1 MRLSAGRGSAPGF
14 IPVTD
19 GVYLLREPFGGTTTG
34 IILLRSAENILIDA
48 GGSAALVDSVLVP
61 ALAALGLAPRDIDV
75 LTCTHTHGDHIG
87 GFVRMRELGV
97 KQIAAYIKSVDKI
110 RDPLYYNVEIRRAF
124 PENSPPPSAGLV
136 GTTVDT
142 ALRESRIE
150 RERLDGIGISV
161 SGNVD
166 FEDGVIVSG
175 RNFGLPWNE
184 NVPVAAVLGDR
195 YGVGVYAVTTQAAAP
210 AAEYHFGTMAG
221 CRNLLTLGFGVGIGS
236 GVVSEGQLL
245 ISRPGRPV
253 GHIGHML
260 ISDNKR
266 VCVCGFRGC
275 LEAYSGGNSLVQ
287 VAHEHFPARTDFTD
301 ARAID
306 LAAGAGDADAR
317 SILDTAAVYNAAGI
331 ASMIQ
336 LYVPDAI
343 IFGGGQC
350 REDGYLYRRTLEE
363 IRNILP
369 RERLENIKV
378 SITTLGKYQSA
389 LGAARLAYEKFFGE
403 TK

>member
-1 MRLSAGRGSAPGF
+1 MSVAVQIMDAIRRGKGNASKKDIQEATGIAWGTMCKGVDALLGSGYVFARREKSQGRGRPVIPLCVNSDAACYVGLDIGAGF
-14 IPVTD
+14 TRTVVCNLAFNT
-19 GVYLLREPFGGTTTG
+19 VYMNEVETPHYRGKEPF
-34 IILLRSAENILIDA
+34 
-48 GGSAALVDSVLVP
+48 
-61 ALAALGLAPRDIDV
+61 
-75 LTCTHTHGDHIG
+75 
-87 GFVRMRELGV
+87 M
-97 KQIAAYIKSVDKI
+97 
-110 RDPLYYNVEIRRAF
+110 AF
-124 PENSPPPSAGLV
+124 LFD
-136 GTTVDT
+136 TVDT

-184 NVPVAAVLGDR
+184 NVPAAALLGDR

-221 CRNLLTLGFGVGIGS
+221 CRN
-236 GVVSEGQLL
+236 
-245 ISRPGRPV
+245 
-253 GHIGHML
+253 ML

-287 VAHEHFPARTDFTD
+287 VAHERFPNRTDFTD

-317 SILDTAAVYNAAGI
+317 AILDTAAVYNAAGI

-363 IRNILP
+363 ICNILP
-369 RERLENIKV
+369 RERLENIKI

-403 TK
+403 TKKEK

>member
-1 MRLSAGRGSAPGF
+1 MSVAVQIMDAIRHGKGNASKKDIQEATGIAWGTMCKGVDALLGGGYVFARREKAQGRGRPVIPLCVNSDAAYYVGLDIGAGF
-14 IPVTD
+14 TRTVVCNLAFNTIYMNEVETPHYH
-19 GVYLLREPFGGTTTG
+19 GKEPF
-34 IILLRSAENILIDA
+34 
-48 GGSAALVDSVLVP
+48 
-61 ALAALGLAPRDIDV
+61 
-75 LTCTHTHGDHIG
+75 
-87 GFVRMRELGV
+87 M
-97 KQIAAYIKSVDKI
+97 
-110 RDPLYYNVEIRRAF
+110 AF
-124 PENSPPPSAGLV
+124 LFD
-136 GTTVDT
+136 TVDT

-266 VCVCGFRGC
+266 SASAV
-275 LEAYSGGNSLVQ
+275 S
-287 VAHEHFPARTDFTD
+287 
-301 ARAID
+301 
-306 LAAGAGDADAR
+306 
-317 SILDTAAVYNAAGI
+317 AAVLKPIPEATP
-331 ASMIQ
+331 SSRSRTS
-336 LYVPDAI
+336 VS
-343 IFGGGQC
+343 
-350 REDGYLYRRTLEE
+350 RRAPISPMRGRSTLLRAQETRMRVQFW
-363 IRNILP
+363 IP
-369 RERLENIKV
+369 RRSTMRRV
-378 SITTLGKYQSA
+378 SPA
-389 LGAARLAYEKFFGE
+389 
-403 TK
+403 

>member
-1 MRLSAGRGSAPGF
+1 MSVAVQIMDAIRHGKGNASKKDIQEATGIAWGTMCKGVDALLGSGYVFARREKAQGRGRPV
-14 IPVTD
+14 IPLCINSD
-19 GVYLLREPFGGTTTG
+19 
-34 IILLRSAENILIDA
+34 
-48 GGSAALVDSVLVP
+48 
-61 ALAALGLAPRDIDV
+61 
-75 LTCTHTHGDHIG
+75 
-87 GFVRMRELGV
+87 
-97 KQIAAYIKSVDKI
+97 AAYYVGLDIGAGFTRTVVCN
-110 RDPLYYNVEIRRAF
+110 LAFNTVYMNEVETPHYEGKESFMAF
-124 PENSPPPSAGLV
+124 LFDV
-136 GTTVDT
+136 VDT
-142 ALRESRIE
+142 ALRESRME
-150 RERLDGIGISV
+150 RERLEGIGVSV

-175 RNFGLPWNE
+175 RNFGLAWKE
-184 NVPVAAVLGDR
+184 NVPVAELLGER
-195 YGVGVYAVTTQAAAP
+195 Y
-210 AAEYHFGTMAG
+210 
-221 CRNLLTLGFGVGIGS
+221 GVGIGS

-260 ISDNKR
+260 ITGNKR

-287 VAHEHFPARTDFTD
+287 VAHERFPARTDFTD

-306 LAAGAGDADAR
+306 LAAGAGDADAQA
-317 SILDTAAVYNAAGI
+317 ILDTAALYNAAGI

-403 TK
+403 TKKDK

>member
-1 MRLSAGRGSAPGF
+1 MSVAVQIMDAIRHGKGNASKKDIQEATGIAWGTMCKGVDALLGGGYVFARREKAQGRGRPVIPLCVNSDAAYYVGLDIGAGF
-14 IPVTD
+14 TRTVVCNLAFNTIYMNEVETPHYH
-19 GVYLLREPFGGTTTG
+19 GKEPF
-34 IILLRSAENILIDA
+34 
-48 GGSAALVDSVLVP
+48 
-61 ALAALGLAPRDIDV
+61 
-75 LTCTHTHGDHIG
+75 
-87 GFVRMRELGV
+87 M
-97 KQIAAYIKSVDKI
+97 
-110 RDPLYYNVEIRRAF
+110 AF
-124 PENSPPPSAGLV
+124 LFD
-136 GTTVDT
+136 TVDT
-142 ALRESRIE
+142 ALRESSIE

-245 ISRPGRPV
+245 INRPGRPV

-260 ISDNKR
+260 LSDNKR

-287 VAHEHFPARTDFTD
+287 VAHERFPARTDFTD

-363 IRNILP
+363 LRNILP

>member
-1 MRLSAGRGSAPGF
+1 M
-14 IPVTD
+14 
-19 GVYLLREPFGGTTTG
+19 
-34 IILLRSAENILIDA
+34 
-48 GGSAALVDSVLVP
+48 
-61 ALAALGLAPRDIDV
+61 
-75 LTCTHTHGDHIG
+75 
-87 GFVRMRELGV
+87 
-97 KQIAAYIKSVDKI
+97 
-110 RDPLYYNVEIRRAF
+110 
-124 PENSPPPSAGLV
+124 
-136 GTTVDT
+136 
-142 ALRESRIE
+142 
-150 RERLDGIGISV
+150 
-161 SGNVD
+161 
-166 FEDGVIVSG
+166 IVSG

-287 VAHEHFPARTDFTD
+287 VAHERFPARTDFTD

>member
-1 MRLSAGRGSAPGF
+1 MSVAVQIMDAIRHGKGNASKKDIQEATGIAWGTMCKGVDALLGSGYVFARREKAQGRGRPV
-14 IPVTD
+14 IPLCINSD
-19 GVYLLREPFGGTTTG
+19 
-34 IILLRSAENILIDA
+34 
-48 GGSAALVDSVLVP
+48 
-61 ALAALGLAPRDIDV
+61 
-75 LTCTHTHGDHIG
+75 
-87 GFVRMRELGV
+87 
-97 KQIAAYIKSVDKI
+97 AAYYVGLDIGAGFTRTVVCN
-110 RDPLYYNVEIRRAF
+110 LAFNTVYMNEVETPHYEGKESFMAF
-124 PENSPPPSAGLV
+124 LFDV
-136 GTTVDT
+136 VDT
-142 ALRESRIE
+142 ALRESRME
-150 RERLDGIGISV
+150 RERLEGIGVSV

-175 RNFGLPWNE
+175 RNFGLAWKE
-184 NVPVAAVLGDR
+184 NVPVAELLGER
-195 YGVGVYAVTTQAAAP
+195 YGVGIYAVTTQAAAP
-210 AAEYHFGTMAG
+210 AAEYYFGKMAG
-221 CRNLLTLGFGVGIGS
+221 CRNILTLGFGVGIGS

-260 ISDNKR
+260 ITGNKR

-287 VAHEHFPARTDFTD
+287 VAHERFPARTDFTD
-301 ARAID
+301 ARVID
-306 LAAGAGDADAR
+306 LAAGAGDADAQA
-317 SILDTAAVYNAAGI
+317 ILDTAALYNAAGI

-403 TK
+403 TKKDK